1 MTSRGT
7 PWRGQALPL
16 PAQPRACLQKR
27 TGRKSLGWGTETKG
41 GCERGCLEKKKMEK
55 TKRFPSGSCPLSHTV
70 LGYCLII
77 FGLQSRFP
85 KTSSCAEG
93 ARSLHPRWLSPLRQG
108 YPCTLPLPLPQSEG
122 LTDFLGSSLQGKY
135 IYLYIIYIF
144 VCVLSPPTHTHIH
157 ISTRTHSLV
166 RLRQPGYAFTS
177 PPTRG
182 KGWERQPIPW
192 GCAFA
197 FSSPTPKARGSPL
210 LVRKA
215 AGRWELATSAAP
227 CQTHL
232 EK

>member
-1 MTSRGT
+1 M
-7 PWRGQALPL
+7 
-16 PAQPRACLQKR
+16 
-27 TGRKSLGWGTETKG
+27 
-41 GCERGCLEKKKMEK
+41 KKKK
-55 TKRFPSGSCPLSHTV
+55 FPSGSCPLSHIV

-93 ARSLHPRWLSPLRQG
+93 ARSLHPRWPSPLCQG
-108 YPCTLPLPLPQSEG
+108 HPRTLPLPLPQSEG

-144 VCVLSPPTHTHIH
+144 VCVLSPPAHTHIH

-166 RLRQPGYAFTS
+166 RLRRPGYAFTS

-197 FSSPTPKARGSPL
+197 FSSPTPQSKGQPPPCEKSSWKMGARHQRRPVPNTPREINYGMESAQSLWDVPL
-210 LVRKA
+210 PSTGPQGWVPR
-215 AGRWELATSAAP
+215 
-227 CQTHL
+227 
-232 EK
+232 